1 MNASKTIGLILL
13 TGLVLG
19 GPVCAQNPAPLPKD
33 IYPDSRFRL
42 PLPQRAEM
50 DDYGKKVF
58 DELADPG
65 RRSLVGLQGPAG
77 IRLYS
82 PRVAKPM
89 SDVNT
94 YLRTGTG
101 LDGRLTEIAIM
112 VTARA
117 MDNQFEWTAHE
128 IAGLKAGV
136 EPAIVDLIKYRK
148 PAYRRPA
155 AGLGDKETVIIRFGR
170 ELLDRKKVS
179 SVTFGEALR
188 LFGPRGLV
196 DLTSLMGH
204 YAATSVILTAFD
216 MQLPEG
222 QPPLLPIP

>member
-1 MNASKTIGLILL
+1 MNASKIVRLILL
-13 TGLVLG
+13 AGAVLS
-19 GPVCAQNPAPLPKD
+19 GPAGAQTPAPLPRD
-33 IYPDSRFRL
+33 VYPDSRFRL
-42 PLPQRAEM
+42 PLPKRADF

-65 RRSLVGLQGPAG
+65 RRSLVGLQGPSG

-94 YLRTGTG
+94 FLRTGTG
-101 LDGRLTEIAIM
+101 LGDRLTEIAIM

-136 EPAIVDLIKYRK
+136 EPAIIDLIKYRK
-148 PAYRRPA
+148 PV
-155 AGLGDKETVIIRFGR
+155 AGLGEKETVIIRFGR
-170 ELLDRKKVS
+170 ELFDRKKVS
-179 SVTFGEALR
+179 AATFAEALR
-188 LFGPRGLV
+188 LFGQRGLV

-204 YAATSVILTAFD
+204 YAATSAILTAFD

-222 QPPLLPIP
+222 QKPLLPLP

>member
-1 MNASKTIGLILL
+1 MNPSRIVGLILL
-13 TGLVLG
+13 AGVLLSG
-19 GPVCAQNPAPLPKD
+19 TICGQAPLPKD
-33 IYPDSRFRL
+33 VYPDSRFRL
-42 PLPQRAEM
+42 PLPKRADM

-65 RRSLVGLQGPAG
+65 RSSLVGLQGPSG
-77 IRLYS
+77 IRLHS

-101 LDGRLTEIAIM
+101 LDGRLTEIAVM

-128 IAGLKAGV
+128 IAGRKAGV

-148 PAYRRPA
+148 PI
-155 AGLGDKETVIIRFGR
+155 AGLGITRRRVGSVVIYGVGPGP
-170 ELLDRKKVS
+170 K
-179 SVTFGEALR
+179 ALH
-188 LFGPRGLV
+188 G
-196 DLTSLMGH
+196 TN
-204 YAATSVILTAFD
+204 
-216 MQLPEG
+216 
-222 QPPLLPIP
+222 

>member
-1 MNASKTIGLILL
+1 MDASKTVGLILL
-13 TGLVLG
+13 AGILLSGRIYGQT
-19 GPVCAQNPAPLPKD
+19 PLPKD
-33 IYPDSRFRL
+33 VYPDSRFRL
-42 PLPQRAEM
+42 PLPQRADM

-58 DELADPG
+58 DELADPS

-101 LDGRLTEIAIM
+101 LGDRLTEIAIM

-117 MDNQFEWTAHE
+117 MDNQFEWNAHE

-148 PAYRRPA
+148 PAYRKPA
-155 AGLGDKETVIIRFGR
+155 EGLGDKETVIIRFGR
-170 ELLDRKKVS
+170 ELLDRRKVS

-216 MQLPEG
+216 MQLPQG
-222 QPPLLPIP
+222 QQPLLPIP

>member
-1 MNASKTIGLILL
+1 MNASKIVGLILL
-13 TGLVLG
+13 AGAVLI
-19 GPVCAQNPAPLPKD
+19 GPTRAQNPAPLPKD
-33 IYPDSRFRL
+33 VYPDSRFRL
-42 PLPQRAEM
+42 PLPKRADL

-65 RRSLVGLQGPAG
+65 RSSLVGLQGPSG

-82 PRVAKPM
+82 PKVAKPM

-128 IAGLKAGV
+128 IAGRKAGV
-136 EPAIVDLIKYRK
+136 EPAIIDLIKYRK
-148 PAYRRPA
+148 PI
-155 AGLGDKETVIIRFGR
+155 AGLGEKETIIIRFGR
-170 ELLDRKKVS
+170 ELFDRKKVS
-179 SVTFGEALR
+179 PATFAEALR
-188 LFGPRGLV
+188 LFGQRGLV

-204 YAATSVILTAFD
+204 YAATSAILTAFD

-222 QPPLLPIP
+222 QKPLLPLP

>member
-1 MNASKTIGLILL
+1 MNASKTVGLILL
-13 TGLVLG
+13 SGVVLSLATR
-19 GPVCAQNPAPLPKD
+19 AQNPAPLPKD
-33 IYPDSRFRL
+33 VYPDSHFRL
-42 PLPQRAEM
+42 PLPKRAEL
-50 DDYGKKVF
+50 DDYGKEVF
-58 DELADPG
+58 DELADPARG
-65 RRSLVGLQGPAG
+65 SLVGLQGPAG

-128 IAGLKAGV
+128 TAGRKAGV
-136 EPAIVDLIKYRK
+136 EAAIIDLIKYRK
-148 PAYRRPA
+148 PI
-155 AGLGDKETVIIRFGR
+155 AGLGEKETVIIRFGR
-170 ELLDRKKVS
+170 ELFDRKNVS
-179 SVTFGEALR
+179 SATFAEALR
-188 LFGPRGLV
+188 LFGQRGLV

-204 YAATSVILTAFD
+204 YAATSAILTAFD
-216 MQLPEG
+216 MQLPAG
-222 QPPLLPIP
+222 QKPLLPPP

>member
-1 MNASKTIGLILL
+1 MNALKPVEFILL
-13 TGLVLG
+13 AGVLLSG
-19 GPVCAQNPAPLPKD
+19 RICGQAPLPKD
-33 IYPDSRFRL
+33 VYPDSRFRL
-42 PLPQRAEM
+42 PLPKRAGM

-65 RRSLVGLQGPAG
+65 RRSLVGLQGPSG

-148 PAYRRPA
+148 PV
-155 AGLGDKETVIIRFGR
+155 AGLGEKETIIIRFGH

-179 SVTFGEALR
+179 SATFAEALR
-188 LFGPRGLV
+188 LFGQRGLV
-196 DLTSLMGH
+196 DLTSLMAH

-222 QPPLLPIP
+222 QKPLLPLR

>member
-1 MNASKTIGLILL
+1 MNPSRIVGLILL
-13 TGLVLG
+13 AGVLLSG
-19 GPVCAQNPAPLPKD
+19 TICGQAPLPKD
-33 IYPDSRFRL
+33 VYPDSRFRL
-42 PLPQRAEM
+42 PLPKRADM

-65 RRSLVGLQGPAG
+65 RSSLVGLQGPSG
-77 IRLYS
+77 IRLHS

-128 IAGLKAGV
+128 IAGRKTGV
-136 EPAIVDLIKYRK
+136 EPAIIDLIKYRK
-148 PAYRRPA
+148 PI
-155 AGLGDKETVIIRFGR
+155 AGLGEKETIIIRFGR
-170 ELLDRKKVS
+170 ELFDRKKVS
-179 SVTFGEALR
+179 SPTFAEALR
-188 LFGPRGLV
+188 LFGQRGLV

-204 YAATSVILTAFD
+204 YAATSAILTAFD

-222 QPPLLPIP
+222 QKPLLPLP

>member
-1 MNASKTIGLILL
+1 MNASKTVGLF
-13 TGLVLG
+13 LVVCAVLS
-19 GPVCAQNPAPLPKD
+19 GPIRAQNPASLPRD
-33 IYPDSRFRL
+33 VYPDSHFRL
-42 PLPQRAEM
+42 PLPKRADL

-65 RRSLVGLQGPAG
+65 RSSLVGLQGPAG

-89 SDVNT
+89 SDANT
-94 YLRTGTG
+94 YLRMGTG
-101 LDGRLTEIAIM
+101 LDGRFTEIAIM

-128 IAGLKAGV
+128 IAGRKVGV
-136 EPAIVDLIKYRK
+136 EPAIIDLIKYRK
-148 PAYRRPA
+148 PV
-155 AGLGDKETVIIRFGR
+155 AGLGEKETVIIRFGR
-170 ELLDRKKVS
+170 ELFDRKKVS
-179 SVTFGEALR
+179 SATFAEALR
-188 LFGPRGLV
+188 LFGQRGLV

-204 YAATSVILTAFD
+204 YAATSAILTAFD

-222 QPPLLPIP
+222 QKPLLPLP

>member
-1 MNASKTIGLILL
+1 MNASKIVGLTLL
-13 TGLVLG
+13 ACVLLSG
-19 GPVCAQNPAPLPKD
+19 TVCGQAPLPHD
-33 IYPDSRFRL
+33 VYPDSRFRL
-42 PLPQRAEM
+42 PLPKRADM

-65 RRSLVGLQGPAG
+65 RFSLVGLQGPAG

-82 PRVAKPM
+82 PKVAKPM

-128 IAGLKAGV
+128 TAGLKAGV
-136 EPAIVDLIKYRK
+136 EPAIIDLIKYR
-148 PAYRRPA
+148 RPV
-155 AGLGDKETVIIRFGR
+155 AGLGEKETVIIRFGR
-170 ELLDRKKVS
+170 ELFDRKKVS
-179 SVTFGEALR
+179 SPTFAEALR
-188 LFGPRGLV
+188 LFGQRGLV
-196 DLTSLMGH
+196 DLTSLMAH
-204 YAATSVILTAFD
+204 YAATSAILTAFD

-222 QPPLLPIP
+222 QKPLLPLP

>member
-1 MNASKTIGLILL
+1 MNASKTVGLTLL
-13 TGLVLG
+13 AGVLLSG
-19 GPVCAQNPAPLPKD
+19 RICGQAPLPKD
-33 IYPDSRFRL
+33 VYPDSRFRL
-42 PLPQRAEM
+42 PLPKRADM

-65 RRSLVGLQGPAG
+65 RRSLVGLQGPSG

-82 PRVAKPM
+82 PKVAKPM

-101 LDGRLTEIAIM
+101 LDDRLTEIAIM

-128 IAGLKAGV
+128 QAGLKAGV
-136 EPAIVDLIKYRK
+136 EPAIIDLIQYRK
-148 PAYRRPA
+148 PV
-155 AGLGDKETVIIRFGR
+155 AGLGEKETIIIRFGR
-170 ELLDRKKVS
+170 ELFDQKKVS
-179 SVTFGEALR
+179 SATFAEALR
-188 LFGPRGLV
+188 LFGQRGLV

-204 YAATSVILTAFD
+204 YAATSAILTAFD

-222 QPPLLPIP
+222 QKPLLPLP